1 MSLIACPECTKQV
14 SSFAPNCPGCGCPI
28 KASGETKASEAQR
41 VTIEDVHMEFGSMVV
56 FMIKWAIAVIPAAII
71 LVIILSIVAGMFAG
85 GISSLLYPNS

>member
-28 KASGETKASEAQR
+28 KATGETKASEAQR
-41 VTIEDVHMEFGSMVV
+41 VSIEDVHMEFGSMVV

-71 LVIILSIVAGMFAG
+71 LVIIAAV
-85 GISSLLYPNS
+85 ISGVFMGSMVR